1 MDNLDYLFAAF
12 AIVWAALFAYV
23 FFLSLKQRQLRN
35 DIEMLE
41 KLNVGKDNH

>member
-41 KLNVGKDNH
+41 KLNVERDNL